1 MKKITSKQVFTKF
14 KEYFFVTLAGLLN
27 ALSLAV
33 FVNVA
38 RLVPGGFSGLASVIA
53 SLLETDKLPFNSI
66 YYIIYGGI
74 NLPLLI
80 CSLIMLRGDFTFKTI
95 WSTAVCIVALAF
107 IPEDVA
113 FDDPSA
119 RLISVI
125 FGGIL
130 IGFSM
135 YLANLYN
142 GSNGGTEVL
151 AKIVAKYRPEADLSK
166 IIMVANFAIAIVGSV
181 VVMTVKGGTTVDS
194 IIYSIM
200 YILIGGNVM
209 GMFKRGFNHPQKF
222 CIVTTKYEEI
232 GQALTEK
239 FMRGYT
245 TMDVDGSYD
254 GQQRKMI
261 AVVVQYRQ
269 KHQLAK
275 IIKQL
280 DPQAFTFVKDIHDVF
295 SRPSFNRSY
304 KHK

>member
-1 MKKITSKQVFTKF
+1 MTV
-14 KEYFFVTLAGLLN
+14 AGLLN

-33 FVNVA
+33 FVNAA

-53 SLLETDKLPFNSI
+53 SLLETEKLPFNSI
-66 YYIIYGGI
+66 YYIIYGAI

-95 WSTAVCIVALAF
+95 WSTVVCIVALAF
-107 IPEDVA
+107 IPEDFV

-166 IIMVANFAIAIVGSV
+166 VIMIANFAIAIAGSV

-222 CIVTTKYEEI
+222 CIITTKYNEI
-232 GQALTEK
+232 GEALTYK
-239 FMRGYT
+239 FKRGFT
-245 TMDVDGSYD
+245 TMDIENSYD
-254 GQQRKMI
+254 GQTRKMVM
-261 AVVVQYRQ
+261 VVVQYRQ
-269 KHQLAK
+269 MPQLKK

-280 DPQAFTFVKDIHDVF
+280 DPNAFTFVKDVHDVF
-295 SRPSFNRSY
+295 SRPTFNRSY
-304 KHK
+304 KQK